1 MRLALARAREERE
14 AAVEQCN
21 QHWMG
26 VVSRQSSQ
34 AAEAQSAAEAAH
46 AERLAAEV
54 AKVSAMEESMGRQ
67 VEESS
72 ARLRELE
79 ETLRQGSLDEASA
92 AQHRHERL
100 LRQGVAKLQQEMS
113 LRLEEERRRW
123 GAQMDVE
130 QRAAAE
136 ERAQALAML
145 EEQHKASVEL
155 AEGQIAQL
163 SDLLA
168 NERSA
173 HQRALDEQWAELT
186 SRHAAELEEQHGW
199 YLQQL
204 TAFEKAR
211 DASIEALTGHLDE
224 SLALREQQREALH
237 VERDFNRAAAR
248 LQAEQTGAL
257 DAMANE
263 AAREARPRA

>member
-1 MRLALARAREERE
+1 
-14 AAVEQCN
+14 
-21 QHWMG
+21 
-26 VVSRQSSQ
+26 
-34 AAEAQSAAEAAH
+34 
-46 AERLAAEV
+46 
-54 AKVSAMEESMGRQ
+54 
-67 VEESS
+67 
-72 ARLRELE
+72 
-79 ETLRQGSLDEASA
+79 
-92 AQHRHERL
+92 
-100 LRQGVAKLQQEMS
+100 MS

-163 SDLLA
+163 SDLLT
-168 NERSA
+168 NERAA

-224 SLALREQQREALH
+224 SLASLREQQREALH
-237 VERDFNRAAAR
+237 VERDSLNRAVAR

-263 AAREARPRA
+263 AAREAAASRETMERERRESAARLAEDEEHRARVNQADLRRLEQHTADMRGLLVRSASSGRAARPRRARTRRRSSRRCARRPTSRRRSSTSA